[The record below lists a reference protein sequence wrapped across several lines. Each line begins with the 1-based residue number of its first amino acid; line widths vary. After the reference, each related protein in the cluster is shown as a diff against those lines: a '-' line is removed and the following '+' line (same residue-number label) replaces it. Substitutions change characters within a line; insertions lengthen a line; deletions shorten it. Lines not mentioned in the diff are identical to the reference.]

1 MGSVEACIISTLIG
15 MLLLFSAPLSWPQLR
30 RDGAKFVKGTCD
42 IPPKTTGFFYPVPY
56 DDDRY
61 LFQVS
66 SDEGWLSLRD
76 PSEKLSE
83 YRTAVT
89 LIHVNKGTTFKGF
102 QSLAE
107 LKSADRVWV
116 RSLEYLEE
124 GQPEAIAS
132 SIERVPR
139 PSQRLEGVIDEI
151 SRDQSGP
158 TAVRIGCFEWIALTR
173 DTLWSNLK
181 SASLMVG
188 HYAIIESNE
197 DTWWESPS
205 GLTIVPAAHTID
217 VPNIDAVQFES
228 TIHSLSRNATS
239 FNVEGFPAPIVLMP
253 SQVASYEE
261 SKDVVILIKARR
273 QNDGKWLAT
282 DVSFSNIFDVC
293 GRTRAV
299 WPVFSGVFW
308 WQGEPRH
315 IWPSKAMTPD
325 EAKQRLEFTYRR
337 ERKYHPFLWV
347 LTFGFLSIPQR
358 DIIDAEFDRGKS
370 SAEFCE
376 FEIGKERLET
386 SLRRI
391 KQEGFGT
398 IH

>member
-1 MGSVEACIISTLIG
+1 MSRIEACIISTLIG

-30 RDGAKFVKGTCD
+30 PDGAKFVKGTCG
-42 IPPKTTGFFYPVPY
+42 IPPKTTGFFYPIPY
-56 DDDRY
+56 DDNRY

-76 PSEKLSE
+76 PSEKVSE

-107 LKSADRVWV
+107 LKSADHIWV
-116 RSLEYLEE
+116 RFLEYLEG
-124 GQPEAIAS
+124 GQPEYIAS
-132 SIERVPR
+132 YIERVSR
-139 PSQRLEGVIDEI
+139 PSQRLEGVIKEI
-151 SRDQSGP
+151 SRAQSGP
-158 TAVRIGCFEWIALTR
+158 IAIRIGWFEWVALTR
-173 DTLWSNLK
+173 DTLWTNLN
-181 SASLMVG
+181 SASLLIG
-188 HYAIIESNE
+188 HHAIIESNE
-197 DTWWESPS
+197 DTWLDLPEGP
-205 GLTIVPAAHTID
+205 TIAPAAHTIG
-217 VPNIDAVQFES
+217 VPDIDAAQFEER
-228 TIHSLSRNATS
+228 IYSLSRNATS
-239 FNVEGFPAPIVLMP
+239 FYIEGFPAPIVLMP

-261 SKDVVILIKARR
+261 SKDAVILIKARR

-282 DVSFSNIFDVC
+282 DVSFSDGLVVNS
-293 GRTRAV
+293 RPRAD

-308 WQGEPRH
+308 WQGEPRR

-347 LTFGFLSIPQR
+347 LTFGFLSIFQR
-358 DIIDAEFDRGKS
+358 DIIDVEFDQGKS

-391 KQEGFGT
+391 KQEDFGT